1 MIVIQRCP
9 ICKST
14 DIQEKAW
21 INVNTGKVEDRID
34 DESVWCPECELQVEP
49 QSFTINNK

>member
-21 INVNTGKVEDRID
+21 INVNKIPYKIV
-34 DESVWCPECELQVEP
+34 
-49 QSFTINNK
+49 INNPLVVADLSPANIAL